1 MIVGIVG
8 CGAIANTIVNE
19 FISDSGIQIKYFY
32 DTDIERA
39 ENLAQIANGVAV
51 LRLEDMLDDVDL
63 ILESASP
70 ILESAS
76 PIALKVIALDILERG
91 IDLMVMSVGALM
103 DREFRN
109 KVRKTAEEHNAK
121 VYAPSGAIVGLD
133 GIKAASIGKI
143 TEASLTTRKAP
154 KSLGREVEEEEVLF
168 EGKASEAV
176 EKFPVNINVA
186 ASLSIACNM
195 DIDVKIIVDPKVD
208 RNVHEVVVKGDFGE
222 FRTSSENYPFAANPK
237 TSMLAA
243 FSAIK
248 LLKSFG
254 ECFSVGT

>member
-19 FISDSGIQIKYFY
+19 FISDSGI
-32 DTDIERA
+32 
-39 ENLAQIANGVAV
+39 LAQIANGVAV

-63 ILESASP
+63 

-103 DREFRN
+103 DKEFRN

-143 TEASLTTRKAP
+143 SEASLTTRKAP
-154 KSLGREVEEEEVLF
+154 KSLGRVEEEEILF